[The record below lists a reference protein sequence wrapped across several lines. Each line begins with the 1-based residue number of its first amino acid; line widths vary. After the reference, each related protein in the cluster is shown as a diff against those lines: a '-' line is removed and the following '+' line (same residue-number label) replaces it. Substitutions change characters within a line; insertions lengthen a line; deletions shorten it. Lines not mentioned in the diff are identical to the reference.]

1 MSGTGSW
8 TGPWTGS
15 AWLEHTA
22 LAAVPLA
29 REVAG
34 SEVRAGLDAGLDV
47 DLMTDGFVMEL
58 VSAELMARVQA
69 GDLAA
74 REAMVALGA
83 LLEAGPPVV
92 GEDIVSAYLIHVPS
106 PGQPGGEIADGLG
119 PRVRAALD
127 QDRDHR
133 NEPAVAAFL
142 DRLLQAAPALRPLA
156 DVERYGYHDEVLAHP
171 FLSDVAEREVALL
184 TGGASLEI
192 DDDWTEQERAE
203 ALRLFTSAAPDPVAE
218 VRAVLDLLEAE
229 LGSAPEVDEL
239 VTAAFVEMLPDEDE
253 PGAEIRGLLG
263 PRLRARLRQAR

>member
-1 MSGTGSW
+1 MTDTGPW

-15 AWLEHTA
+15 AWLEHTV
-22 LAAVPLA
+22 LAVPLV

-34 SEVRAGLDAGLDV
+34 REVRAGLDAGLDV
-47 DLMTDGFVMEL
+47 DLMTDGLVLEL
-58 VSAELMARVQA
+58 VSAELMQRVQA
-69 GDLAA
+69 GDVAA
-74 REAMVALGA
+74 RDAMVALGA

-92 GEDIVSAYLIHVPS
+92 GEDIVSAFLIHVPS

-142 DRLLQAAPALRPLA
+142 DRLLRAVPALRPLA
-156 DVERYGYHDEVLAHP
+156 DAERYGYHDEVLAHP
-171 FLSDVAEREVALL
+171 FLSDVAERAVALL

-203 ALRLFTSAAPDPVAE
+203 ALRLFTSADPDPVAE

-229 LGSAPEVDEL
+229 LGSAPEVDRL
-239 VTAAFVEMLPDEDE
+239 IAAAFVGMLPDDDE
-253 PGAEIRGLLG
+253 PGTEILGLLG
-263 PRLRARLRQAR
+263 PRLRARLGQTR